1 MTPSDLVV
9 EETSPALNG
18 RRVLLCVGG
27 GIAAYKSC
35 EVARLL
41 VRAGAVVDVAMTE
54 AAQRFVTP
62 LTFQALVQRHV
73 ATTLLD
79 ASEEQQIGHIG
90 LADRAELAIV
100 APLTADLA
108 MKLRMGAADDIV
120 TTALLATRAPL
131 LLAPSMNVQMW
142 NHPATR
148 DNFDVLR
155 RRGAHQVGPGSGEMA
170 CGHLGDGRLAE
181 PWDIV
186 RAAARVL
193 APQDLAGKRVVV
205 TAGPTREP
213 LDPVRFISNPSSGK
227 MGYAL
232 ATALQTR
239 GAQVTL
245 ISGPCALK
253 TPMGVE
259 FIQVQT
265 AEEMHRAVDAHVSKA
280 DAVCMAA
287 AVSDWR
293 PAVRHSQKV
302 KKTGESEELSFVRTT
317 DILAGLGERFDG
329 VAKRPLLVGFAAET
343 QRIVEYARQKLVQKK
358 VDFVVANDVGPGGAF
373 GNETNEVVFVSA
385 DGEKQVPRANKAKVA
400 WAIADEIVARLA
412 S

>member
-1 MTPSDLVV
+1 MTTSDLVV
-9 EETSPALNG
+9 EETSPALGG

-54 AAQRFVTP
+54 AAQRFVSA
-62 LTFQALVQRHV
+62 LTFQALVQRPV

-90 LADRAELAIV
+90 LADRTELAII

-108 MKLRMGAADDIV
+108 MKLRMGAADNIV
-120 TTALLATRAPL
+120 TTALLATRAPV

-155 RRGAHQVGPGSGEMA
+155 QRGCHQIGPGSGEMA
-170 CGHLGDGRLAE
+170 CGHVGDGRLAE

-186 RAAARVL
+186 RAAARIL
-193 APQDLAGKRVVV
+193 AKQDLAGKRILV

-232 ATALQTR
+232 ANALQTR

-245 ISGPCALK
+245 VSGPCELP
-253 TPMGVE
+253 TPLGVT
-259 FIQVQT
+259 FVPVQT
-265 AEEMHRAVDAHVSKA
+265 ADEMHRAVDSYAIDV

-302 KKTGESEELSFVRTT
+302 KKAGVSEDISFVRTT

-329 VAKRPLLVGFAAET
+329 AQKRPLLVGFAAET
-343 QRIVEYARQKLVQKK
+343 QNIVEYARTKLAQKK
-358 VDFVVANDVGPGGAF
+358 VDFVVANDVGEGGAF
-373 GNETNEVVFVSA
+373 GNDTNEVILVSA
-385 DGEKQVPRANKAKVA
+385 DGETRVPRANKAKVA
-400 WAIADEIVARLA
+400 WAIADEISARLA
-412 S
+412 T